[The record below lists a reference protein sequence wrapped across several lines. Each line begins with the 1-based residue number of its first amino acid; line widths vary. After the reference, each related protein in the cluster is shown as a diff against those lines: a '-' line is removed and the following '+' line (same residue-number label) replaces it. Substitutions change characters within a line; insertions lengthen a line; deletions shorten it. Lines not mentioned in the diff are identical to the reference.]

1 MTEQEMQALI
11 EDQNRQI
18 ADLTAERDSFR
29 SENEKLSGTE
39 NVLREELRKTK
50 ELNFT
55 LSRHVSREPVNT
67 EKVFADFIK

>member
-11 EDQNRQI
+11 ENQNRQI

-29 SENEKLSGTE
+29 TENERLSGTE
-39 NVLREELRKTK
+39 KELREELRKTK

-55 LSRHVSREPVNT
+55 LSRHVSREPENT

>member
-11 EDQNRQI
+11 EEQNKQI
-18 ADLTAERDSFR
+18 ADLTAERDSFK

-39 NVLREELRKTK
+39 KELREELRKTK

-55 LSRHVSREPVNT
+55 LSRHVSREPANT

>member
-11 EDQNRQI
+11 EEQNRQI
-18 ADLTAERDSFR
+18 ADLTAERDSFK
-29 SENEKLSGTE
+29 SENETLSGTE
-39 NVLREELRKTK
+39 KELREELRKTK

-55 LSRHVSREPVNT
+55 LSRHVSRESVNT